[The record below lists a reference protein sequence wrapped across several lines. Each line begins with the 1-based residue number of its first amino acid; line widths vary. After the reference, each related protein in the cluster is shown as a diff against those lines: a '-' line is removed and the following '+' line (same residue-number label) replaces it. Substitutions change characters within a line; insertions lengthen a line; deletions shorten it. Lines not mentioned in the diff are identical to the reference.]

1 MEGKE
6 KWMNSVTFHVP
17 GKPQGKARA
26 KTVRNKHTGNT
37 MSYTPETDLL
47 YENYIKDRFLNKCN
61 GMFLERGKPVTL
73 RIVARF
79 LPPKSTSK
87 KRTALMLDGKELPLK
102 KPDIDNIVKRMGG
115 RVVEDYLLD
124 GFSDGKIRKLGEDN
138 FEISVSPF
146 QSNERRNFTI
156 AHELGHLF
164 LNMGFETNDA
174 KWTAQNVEYYRNG
187 NSDLEYQANEFA
199 AAFLMP
205 KDEDI
210 KIMDENTVGD
220 MVNTTRIAEY
230 FHVST
235 EAAANRGKWLGY
247 LKW

>member
-1 MEGKE
+1 
-6 KWMNSVTFHVP
+6 MNAVTFHVP

-102 KPDIDNIVKRMGG
+102 KPDIDNIVKVVADALNGVAYHDDTQIVMVVAKKVYSSLEVIEYLTSVLRGESTAQEI
-115 RVVEDYLLD
+115 VVEGTGDGCSEARTMEKSPSEKERLKAAELLGKRYALFTDKVETDVDMDLNITIDY
-124 GFSDGKIRKLGEDN
+124 GEDD
-138 FEISVSPF
+138 
-146 QSNERRNFTI
+146 T
-156 AHELGHLF
+156 G
-164 LNMGFETNDA
+164 
-174 KWTAQNVEYYRNG
+174 
-187 NSDLEYQANEFA
+187 
-199 AAFLMP
+199 
-205 KDEDI
+205 
-210 KIMDENTVGD
+210 
-220 MVNTTRIAEY
+220 
-230 FHVST
+230 
-235 EAAANRGKWLGY
+235 
-247 LKW
+247 